1 MATMQYDVKSQYA
14 NASGL
19 IIPFR
24 TRLKAFFF
32 GAATSSA
39 GLVGMYDNSSI
50 AGTYARST
58 TTATVT
64 APNHGLIAGEWAF
77 IDWSGG
83 TNPTDNF
90 YQVATVTDANTFT
103 VTVTNTGD
111 ASGNALVYNNVMVI
125 SKVTTANDVYNIIPG
140 EGILAQQ
147 GIRIYLENSVT
158 ATIYYG

>member
-1 MATMQYDVKSQYA
+1 MPSMQYDVKSQYA
-14 NASGL
+14 TASGL

-24 TRLKAFFF
+24 TRLKAFLF
-32 GAATSSA
+32 GSATTNP
-39 GLVGMYDNSSI
+39 GVVGMYNDSAIS
-50 AGTYARST
+50 GTYTRST

-64 APNHGLIAGEWAF
+64 APNHGLIVGEYAY

-90 YQVATVTDANTFT
+90 YQVVTVADANTFT
-103 VTVTNTGD
+103 VTVVNAGD
-111 ASGNALVYNNVMVI
+111 ASGNALVYNDVLVI

-140 EGILAQQ
+140 EGILARN
-147 GIRIYLENSVT
+147 GIRIYLENSIT